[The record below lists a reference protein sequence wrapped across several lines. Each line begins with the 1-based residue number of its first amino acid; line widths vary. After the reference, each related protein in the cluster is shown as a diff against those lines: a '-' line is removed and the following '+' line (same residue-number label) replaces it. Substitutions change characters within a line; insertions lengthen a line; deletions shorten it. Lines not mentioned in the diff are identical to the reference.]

1 MCITRY
7 GISFAFMLM
16 SEKRKNNRFSFSQR
30 FSEEPLQKA
39 DWNKVED
46 LLARLI
52 AQAYAEDHPEEFN
65 TDTTNTKEHNNKKLN
80 RKGVAK

>member
-1 MCITRY
+1 MRSK
-7 GISFAFMLM
+7 G
-16 SEKRKNNRFSFSQR
+16 KNNRFKFTQKFSD
-30 FSEEPLQKA
+30 ELLQKA

-52 AQAYAEDHPEEFN
+52 AQVYAEDHPEQFN
-65 TDTTNTKEHNNKKLN
+65 TDTTNTKEQNNKKLN